1 MAPRVHSSCPASS
14 TSWSACTGEQSKVFT
29 VWMKSL
35 VLNGY
40 GCTVYDS
47 GGAIVYRVDNYGSRC
62 GGSVCLMDLHGTVVL
77 NVVKKKLAFCRWEGF
92 RWRSR
97 SQKQE
102 QRPWFTVTRPCR
114 PFRWSHGR
122 PAAWSCEFRCDT
134 TGQVMVQY
142 TIVADECGG
151 GSGTKQGCR
160 IVDEATG
167 VAVAEVKR
175 KVTPGGVA
183 LGEDVLS
190 LVVEPGPDLSLVVG
204 LVLVYGLINR
214 TM

>member
-1 MAPRVHSSCPASS
+1 MAPRVHSSPASAS
-14 TSWSACTGEQSKVFT
+14 TSSQKPACTGEQRKVFT

-35 VLNGY
+35 VLNGH

-47 GGAIVYRVDNYGSRC
+47 GGGIVYRVDNYGSRC
-62 GGSVCLMDLHGTVVL
+62 SGSVCLMDLDGTVVL
-77 NVVKKKLAFCRWEGF
+77 NVVKKKLSFGRWDGYKG
-92 RWRSR
+92 RG
-97 SQKQE
+97 QKRE
-102 QRPWFTVTRPCR
+102 PRPWFTVTRPVR
-114 PFRWSHGR
+114 PFRWSHCR
-122 PAAWSCEFRCDT
+122 SVPSSCEFRCDT
-134 TGQVMVQY
+134 TGQVMMRY

-151 GSGTKQGCR
+151 GSGRKQGCR

-175 KVTPGGVA
+175 KVTPSGVA

-190 LVVEPGPDLSLVVG
+190 LVVEPGADLSLVVG
-204 LVLVYGLINR
+204 LVLVYGLMNR